1 VTLNSSATAVRAS
14 PGRHSPPGATMK
26 LTLIVHGDKDGTVPI
41 NQSQLL
47 FEDFDEVRPAKSKTQ
62 TNPP

>member
-1 VTLNSSATAVRAS
+1 
-14 PGRHSPPGATMK
+14 MK